1 MWSYQRVE
9 SGFGIL
15 KGPMEFELN
24 IETNAFDLQKTAGGR
39 LEEVIIN
46 CDEDHAASVSL
57 KKGYTSTGLPIIIVS
72 TLHDIGMKFWLDYT
86 DSFEAAIVEMM
97 NHFEEEEEEEV

>member
-1 MWSYQRVE
+1 MWSYQRVK

-24 IETNAFDLQKTAGGR
+24 ISNTFDLQKTTGGR

-57 KKGYTSTGLPIIIVS
+57 KKSYTSTGLPIIIVS
-72 TLHDIGMKFWLDYT
+72 TDQDIGMKFWLDYT

-97 NHFEEEEEEEV
+97 NHFEEEV